1 MRVRSWGGAL
11 ALLVLTIGLVPLA
24 SAAPLDEI
32 REKRAAV
39 EQAKAEYDRLGLALE
54 PAIARYDAAMAE
66 LAAVRQRIDENRS
79 RIAAVRQSTS
89 VSQRQLSER
98 IVDAYKYG
106 DQDVVATLMGAG
118 SISDVLDVADFLRR
132 SQGQAAELIRELRAA
147 KAELAKREA
156 DLEEAEQRA
165 AELTARAEAER
176 ERIEQGMVAQ
186 QAAIKGFEAEIRQL
200 QQEEL
205 ERQRRLAEEARR
217 RLEAERAMREAA
229 AAAAAAQAPDIGGA
243 APAIGEGGGASGA
256 SPGSDGGASGAAP
269 APAAPAPP
277 ETIPAPPP
285 TDGSRGA
292 RAVAA
297 AMRYLGTPY
306 SWGGGNASGPSRG
319 IGRGAGTVG
328 FDCSGLT
335 LYAWAQA
342 GVSLSHFT
350 GSQWNE
356 GARISSMGDLIPGD
370 LVFFGS
376 DLGHMGMY
384 IGGGQMI
391 HAPQTGDV
399 VKISSITSG
408 YYVARFRGG
417 VRPG

>member
-1 MRVRSWGGAL
+1 MRFRTWGGAL
-11 ALLVLTIGLVPLA
+11 AFLIVLIALVPLA
-24 SAAPLDEI
+24 GAAPLDQI

-39 EQAKAEYDRLGLALE
+39 ESAKAEYDRLGLALE
-54 PAIARYDAAMAE
+54 PAIQRYDAAMAE
-66 LAAVRQRIDENRS
+66 LGEVRHRIDENQS
-79 RIAAVRQSTS
+79 RIAAVRGSMR
-89 VSQRQLSER
+89 VSQDQLAAR
-98 IVDAYKYG
+98 LVDAYKNG
-106 DQDVVATLMGAG
+106 DQDVMASLMAAG
-118 SISDVLDVADFLRR
+118 SIQDVLDVADLLNR
-132 SQGQAAELIRELRAA
+132 SQLQAADLIRDLRSA
-147 KAELAKREA
+147 KVELARREA
-156 DLEEAEQRA
+156 DLEKAERRA

-176 ERIEQGMVAQ
+176 DRIEQGMAAQ
-186 QAAIKGFEAEIRQL
+186 QEAIRGFEAEIEQL
-200 QQEEL
+200 KKEEL
-205 ERQRRLAEEARR
+205 ERQRRIAEEARR
-217 RLEAERAMREAA
+217 RLAAERAAREAA
-229 AAAAAAQAPDIGGA
+229 AAQAAAEAPQIGGA
-243 APAIGEGGGASGA
+243 APAVGGSGEGTGAVG
-256 SPGSDGGASGAAP
+256 SPSAP
-269 APAAPAPP
+269 AP
-277 ETIPAPPP
+277 ETIPPPP
-285 TDGSRGA
+285 ASDGTMGA

-335 LYAWAQA
+335 LYAWAQV

-356 GARISSMGDLIPGD
+356 GARISSMSQLQPGD

-399 VKISSITSG
+399 VKISTITSG
-408 YYVARFRGG
+408 YYVERFRGG
-417 VRPG
+417 VRPA